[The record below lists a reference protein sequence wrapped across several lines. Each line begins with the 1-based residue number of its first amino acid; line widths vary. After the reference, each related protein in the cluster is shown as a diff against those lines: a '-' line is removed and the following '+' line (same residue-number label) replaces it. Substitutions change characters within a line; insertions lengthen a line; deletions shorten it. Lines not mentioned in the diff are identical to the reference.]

1 MSNIQELLLEA
12 IEQKLDGEKDWRE
25 KLANKLF
32 LSKSTIY
39 KRLNGITPFTPEE
52 IAILVR
58 EFGISFDALAL
69 REHNNR
75 VVFKVPPTHQKINS
89 FDEYLYGVEKT
100 FRPVEQ
106 YNQVKV
112 FVMTRDLPLFYHFR
126 NLDVALFKLYA
137 YGRSMWDLDS
147 CLNRPFSLEE
157 MYLIPDIQAR
167 VNKIWDRYAELDTV
181 EYWQTSAIDVSFQQL
196 QYFLEA
202 GAVPP
207 DQAFR
212 VLEGLA
218 QIVADVKKMTIKG
231 TKTLSGK
238 TEGGTIELFHNRIV
252 STENIILA
260 TTDEQNALHIVL
272 DPSRFIVTFD
282 PMMTDTAQST
292 INQAKKNAYFLGEGS
307 GNVREEFFNN
317 INRKIEQMRKK
328 IEVAA
333 QAIVL

>member
-1 MSNIQELLLEA
+1 MSNIQELLVRA
-12 IEQKLDGEKDWRE
+12 IEQKLEGEKDWRE

-52 IAILVR
+52 ISVLIQ

-69 REHNNR
+69 REYNNR
-75 VVFKVPPTHQKINS
+75 VVFKVPPTHQKINT
-89 FDEYLYGVEKT
+89 FDEYLHGVEKT
-100 FRPVEQ
+100 FRPIEH

-112 FVMTRDLPLFYHFR
+112 FIMTRDLPLFYHFR

-147 CLNRPFSLEE
+147 CLHRPFSLEE

-167 VNKIWDRYAELDTV
+167 INRIWDRYAELDTV

-196 QYFLEA
+196 QFFLEA
-202 GAVPP
+202 GAVPAP
-207 DQAFR
+207 QAFR

-218 QIVADVKKMTIKG
+218 QIVEDVKKMNIKG

-238 TEGGTIELFHNRIV
+238 TEGGTLELYHNRIM

-282 PMMTDTAQST
+282 PMMTETAQRT
-292 INQAKKNAYFLGEGS
+292 IQQAKKNAYHLGVGS

-328 IEVAA
+328 IDIAS